1 MPPNDTVTIEPAV
14 EAPEK
19 RPALTPKRILWPVLL
34 SLSALAAVAIFTFD
48 YGDYVEAVG
57 SANLWLLSI
66 AVGSVA
72 LRVILGG
79 WRFRYISGGRLSLG
93 QGIRGQLSWDFF
105 SNVTPSAIGGGP
117 LAIVYISK
125 DARVR
130 AGDVTAWTIF
140 SMVLDQLWYIII
152 VPLVLIA
159 SLYMEVIPASLG
171 RVGYGVFL
179 GYLSALMVWV
189 VVFAYATLYNP
200 ALLRR
205 MTGWLFNFKPLRRFR
220 EAVLRE
226 MTQLERRAF
235 ILRSQPLRFYV
246 GGLLLT
252 VATWSMRYVLI
263 LFVVW
268 GIYAPAD
275 KLLVFMRGAALTL
288 ASLGMP
294 TPGGSGGIEGLYVL
308 FFSGLIPTAAVA
320 PTLLV
325 WRLLGYYAFIAVGLV
340 LTTRYLG
347 RRLTS

>member
-1 MPPNDTVTIEPAV
+1 
-14 EAPEK
+14 
-19 RPALTPKRILWPVLL
+19 
-34 SLSALAAVAIFTFD
+34 
-48 YGDYVEAVG
+48 
-57 SANLWLLSI
+57 
-66 AVGSVA
+66 
-72 LRVILGG
+72 
-79 WRFRYISGGRLSLG
+79 
-93 QGIRGQLSWDFF
+93 
-105 SNVTPSAIGGGP
+105 
-117 LAIVYISK
+117 
-125 DARVR
+125 
-130 AGDVTAWTIF
+130 
-140 SMVLDQLWYIII
+140 
-152 VPLVLIA
+152 
-159 SLYMEVIPASLG
+159 
-171 RVGYGVFL
+171 
-179 GYLSALMVWV
+179 
-189 VVFAYATLYNP
+189 
-200 ALLRR
+200 
-205 MTGWLFNFKPLRRFR
+205 MTGCLFNFKPLRRFR

-308 FFSGLIPTAAVA
+308 FFSGLIPTATVA

-347 RRLTS
+347 RRLTSCVPSPNLSPAQKEFVIDSLLVAPDVTACVAHACGSDYDRGGYDYLTPPHRICDYDQLSNPCPHIALSFYRYTGTCPGRRHERRR